1 MQGDW
6 STSIII
12 LSVFYA
18 LSWPIHTVSESA
30 SQQKFLQTNNSLI
43 LTGFKKGNA
52 HSNSL
57 ATLVPDS
64 HCGHC

>member
-18 LSWPIHTVSESA
+18 LSWPTHSVREYKPAEISPKKQH
-30 SQQKFLQTNNSLI
+30 FDLR
-43 LTGFKKGNA
+43 GWKKGNS
-52 HSNSL
+52 HSNYL

-64 HCGHC
+64 HCGRC